1 MSAYIVD
8 PRTVD
13 YLVAWCKRHKHD
25 HGMGPSVL
33 LTPEEHDE
41 WYAVGNGHLLHG
53 SRDYPRIYLAQVPET
68 ILGQAMMTQNV
79 RSVRA
84 RYPEDSADDLPGP
97 CDQSGVFSY
106 RFRPIGQDLRPAWV
120 YKAAAC
126 WQYQSCETTYHAST
140 LAWRMVEAIRED
152 AADAMAEADN
162 PPWGVTD
169 EDLIGKRKK
178 IA

>member
-25 HGMGPSVL
+25 YVMGPSVR

-41 WYAVGNGHLLHG
+41 WIEAGDGHLLHG
-53 SRDYPRIYLAQVPET
+53 SRDFPRVYLVQVPKDM
-68 ILGQAMMTQNV
+68 IGQALMTQCI

-106 RFRPIGQDLRPAWV
+106 SFRPIGPDLRPAWV
-120 YKAAAC
+120 YQSCRC
-126 WQYQSCETTYHAST
+126 WMYQSCETTDHAGT
-140 LAWRMVEAIRED
+140 LAWRMADAIMED
-152 AADAMAEADN
+152 AAETMADGS
-162 PPWGVTD
+162 PWGVTE
-169 EDLIGKRKK
+169 EDLRRERVS
-178 IA
+178 A